1 MRDYGMEE
9 GELITRC
16 CSYHHPQIAR
26 NCNSRTHAYI
36 ISYKALQTFQS
47 QHECIAF
54 SLHHQQSSLPKDI
67 LSLDNSNKGE

>member
-47 QHECIAF
+47 QHMH
-54 SLHHQQSSLPKDI
+54 SL
-67 LSLDNSNKGE
+67 